1 MRPLALRLLRICPRP
16 AQKAAPA
23 LVVGPKSLNLTETLW
38 VGSEMKS
45 YEYKVIPAPRR
56 GEKAKGAKSGEDRFA
71 LALMRVMNE
80 LGAEGWEYLRADT
93 LPCDERAGL
102 TGIKTSYMNML
113 IFRRPLTEAAVAAP
127 AAPAMDADQ
136 LRAFNAL
143 RVVTEADTA
152 SAGRSLGAPN
162 APAGTAPP
170 VGPARPD
177 HAAE

>member
-1 MRPLALRLLRICPRP
+1 M
-16 AQKAAPA
+16 
-23 LVVGPKSLNLTETLW
+23 
-38 VGSEMKS
+38 
-45 YEYKVIPAPRR
+45 
-56 GEKAKGAKSGEDRFA
+56 
-71 LALMRVMNE
+71 MRVMNE

-113 IFRRPLTEAAVAAP
+113 IFRRALTEAAVAAP